1 MEKRTMWKN
10 LALMLSLLMASTAHA
25 QDAELVFAALDSDD
39 SGSVSAEEATA
50 NELVS
55 ANFAAADSNND
66 GSLSLAEFT
75 AAFGAG

>member
-1 MEKRTMWKN
+1 MWKN
-10 LALMLSLLMASTAHA
+10 LALMLSLLMACSAYA
-25 QDAELVFAALDSDD
+25 QDAELVFAALDGDD
-39 SGSVSAEEATA
+39 NGSVSAEEATA

-55 ANFAAADSNND
+55 ANFAAADTNND

>member
-1 MEKRTMWKN
+1 MIP
-10 LALMLSLLMASTAHA
+10 LAASA
-25 QDAELVFAALDSDD
+25 QDTELVFEALDDNDD
-39 SGSVSAEEATA
+39 GSVSQQEASL

-55 ANFAAADSNND
+55 ANFDAADTNND